1 MVEYQDPKIACIR
14 QARSAHCPAA
24 AARATKSPPRASPPA
39 ETWLSW
45 NVQPLLSESYISHKK
60 IYKIV
65 YTLSRL
71 GANTTINGARFCF
84 VFLCP

>member
-14 QARSAHCPAA
+14 KARSAHCPAA
-24 AARATKSPPRASPPA
+24 AGRATKSPPRASPPA